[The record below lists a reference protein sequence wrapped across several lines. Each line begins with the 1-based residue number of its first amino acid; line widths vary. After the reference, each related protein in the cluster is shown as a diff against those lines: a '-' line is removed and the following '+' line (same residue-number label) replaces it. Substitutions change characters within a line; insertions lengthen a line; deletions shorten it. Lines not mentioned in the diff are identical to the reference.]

1 MSRFQVEEIA
11 RKKREREEQKESAIK
26 RALDYMERKP
36 DAPRSRVAEYAGVSE
51 FTLNKWGVKLPK
63 PITAKQRIKK
73 SPWSKGHMI

>member
-36 DAPRSRVAEYAGVSE
+36 DAPRSRVAKYAGVADSVLE
-51 FTLNKWGVKLPK
+51 RWGVELPK

-73 SPWSKGHMI
+73 SPWSKGHMV